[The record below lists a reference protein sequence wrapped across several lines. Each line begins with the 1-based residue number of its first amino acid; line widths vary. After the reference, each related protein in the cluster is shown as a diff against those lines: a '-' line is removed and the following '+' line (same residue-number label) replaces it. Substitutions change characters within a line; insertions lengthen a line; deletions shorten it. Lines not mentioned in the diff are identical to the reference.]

1 MKGIYMLIAG
11 LVLSVEVSAQTLVE
25 EKFDGSVKLDWQEY
39 ADKEASAL
47 TQNGYFEIKS
57 LDKESAAATRVELPI
72 DTDLDFTVKCTVLL
86 PNLGKSDSFGIF
98 FDMNENFDKTLMLFS
113 ESKIECVKYNNGRVM
128 PEGDS
133 QRIKFQGGRN
143 CRVEIEL
150 KRYGRKFTVLMN
162 NMKVYEL
169 TREKMLTP
177 LFGFYTTGTMRIESF
192 VVEQDTGY
200 DR

>member
-1 MKGIYMLIAG
+1 MKSIYMTMIG
-11 LVLSVEVSAQTLVE
+11 LAMSVGVSAQTLVE

-57 LDKESAAATRVELPI
+57 LNKDLAASTRVELPV
-72 DTDLDFTVKCTVLL
+72 DTDFDFTVKCTVLL
-86 PNLGKSDSFGIF
+86 PNLGKTDSFGIF
-98 FDMNENFDKTLMLFS
+98 FDMNDNFDKTLMLFS
-113 ESKIECVKYNNGRVM
+113 ESKVECVKFNNGRVL

-143 CRVEIEL
+143 CRVDLEL
-150 KRYGRKFTVLMN
+150 KRRGRKFTVLLN

-169 TREKMLTP
+169 TREKMLSP
-177 LFGFYTTGTMRIESF
+177 LFGFYTTGVMRIESF
-192 VVEQDTGY
+192 VVEQDISY
-200 DR
+200 E